1 MLDPVLSRAL
11 GTWESGGSLGVRVSR
26 ALTPRFGAKLSV
38 VNATI
43 QFSNSAEPSTSL
55 GVTAVH
61 TSTLTGPA
69 LNGVATLSGEGTASS
84 VNVTAGIFWRF

>member
-38 VNATI
+38 DY
-43 QFSNSAEPSTSL
+43 SL
-55 GVTAVH
+55 
-61 TSTLTGPA
+61 
-69 LNGVATLSGEGTASS
+69 
-84 VNVTAGIFWRF
+84 AGLEITQANRDAIEAARAAR